1 MDDEAAKKKEEEEK
15 LEDEFFDAEDE
26 FFKEYRAK
34 LMNQMQQRLL
44 NAYNFTRIK
53 KKLEFN
59 IFAILVLVSVNQSI

>member
-1 MDDEAAKKKEEEEK
+1 LDDEAAKKKEEEEK

-53 KKLEFN
+53 KK
-59 IFAILVLVSVNQSI
+59 IRI